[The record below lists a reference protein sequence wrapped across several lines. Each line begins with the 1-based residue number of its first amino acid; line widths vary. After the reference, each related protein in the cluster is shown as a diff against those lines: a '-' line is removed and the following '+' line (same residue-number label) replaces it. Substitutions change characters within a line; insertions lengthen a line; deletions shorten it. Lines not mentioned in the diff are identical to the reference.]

1 MVLCQKKLRILLS
14 RTIISHCT
22 NINIGAGGALSY
34 AAVKAYPRMKSTV
47 FDLPAVVDV
56 ADHFRPSIE
65 ECPNRDN
72 VTFIAGD
79 FFKDDLP
86 QADLYSFV
94 SIFHDWDIDRI
105 NFLLKKV
112 YNNLP
117 SGKLLFKAIT

>member
-1 MVLCQKKLRILLS
+1 M
-14 RTIISHCT
+14 
-22 NINIGAGGALSY
+22 SY
-34 AAVKAYPRMKSTV
+34 AAVKAYPKMKSTV

-86 QADLYSFV
+86 QADLYSFASV
-94 SIFHDWDIDRI
+94 LHDWDRDRI

-112 YNNLP
+112 YNSLP
-117 SGKLLFKAIT
+117 SGKLLS